1 MRKWEWGWGGNGGNH
16 MRWNWYVMYSSQNLL
31 PGRGG
36 NSANWKWRDYI
47 IIVGTSMSF
56 PAKMIGVWPKS
67 QMWRRPWQKKGPS
80 TAILATNI
88 IVSNL
93 FSALTQM
100 NGVMFT
106 MVLLAE
112 TRAMMRTSVIR
123 IGPAWPHLVHHQR
136 SKVWQVERAG
146 LDRSRLPGKTWWFT
160 FGPRICEPESR
171 QGQSSRPTLNVVIL
185 KRSL

>member
-1 MRKWEWGWGGNGGNH
+1 MRLFLHSLVYIPTYNNMRGGMRKWEWGWGGNGGNN

-67 QMWRRPWQKKGPS
+67 QMWRRPWQKKKGPS

-88 IVSNL
+88 IVSII
-93 FSALTQM
+93 SALIQM

-106 MVLLAE
+106 MMLLTE
-112 TRAMMRTSVIR
+112 TKAMLRTSVIR
-123 IGPAWPHLVHHQR
+123 IGRVWPYLVHHQR
-136 SKVWQVERAG
+136 S
-146 LDRSRLPGKTWWFT
+146 
-160 FGPRICEPESR
+160 
-171 QGQSSRPTLNVVIL
+171 NVAQ
-185 KRSL
+185 RNCRG